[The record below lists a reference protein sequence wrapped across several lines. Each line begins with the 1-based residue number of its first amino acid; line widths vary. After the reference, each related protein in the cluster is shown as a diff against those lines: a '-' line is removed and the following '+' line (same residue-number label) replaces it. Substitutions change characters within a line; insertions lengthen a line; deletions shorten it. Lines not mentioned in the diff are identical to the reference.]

1 MLLRTARDCGIGN
14 PSLATRLLLRP
25 DRKYKSEH
33 VPRSGCKEVIDV
45 DFLERQLCIQ
55 SDPLSD
61 SQQDSR
67 GSEDEPS
74 RRQDSTHLIPIRQTV
89 SLPVD
94 LAGDCAAPNLLDI
107 FEGKTSTVISLSAV
121 KGPSDR
127 LVLIGGATGLLE
139 KMEVNGLSPDLRTL
153 TMLADMTEPGY
164 LPLQVLLKAAKTHK
178 VKLDVAFFNSVIRR
192 AARADDMEGATVRTQ
207 SEPSFLCLC
216 YVSSKDEFTQMCE
229 SFLTYPSSPVSFG
242 WVRASFCIQ
251 HNVRFPVKTVHLS
264 TQSNEGHSRTQ
275 QNRIYSVIFF
285 CDMRTRYQILNR
297 ITGEKNV
304 CLC

>member
-1 MLLRTARDCGIGN
+1 MKCKQASILLLLLVGSAFFIDCYEQSVRASPFLLMFQVWSQMLSSGIRPDLKNYNMLLRTARECGIGN
-14 PSLATRLLLRP
+14 PSLTTRLLLGP
-25 DRKYKSEH
+25 DWKHKSER
-33 VPRSGCKEVIDV
+33 VPQSGDKEVIDI

-55 SDPLSD
+55 SDPLSSD

-74 RRQDSTHLIPIRQTV
+74 RRQDSTHLIPVRQTV

-127 LVLIGGATGLLE
+127 LALIGGATGLLE

-153 TMLADMTEPGY
+153 TLLADMMEPGY
-164 LPLQVLLKAAKTHK
+164 LPLQVLLKAAKKHQ
-178 VKLDVAFFNSVIRR
+178 VKLDVAFFNSAVRR

-207 SEPSFLCLC
+207 SQPSLL
-216 YVSSKDEFTQMCE
+216 FT
-229 SFLTYPSSPVSFG
+229 
-242 WVRASFCIQ
+242 
-251 HNVRFPVKTVHLS
+251 
-264 TQSNEGHSRTQ
+264 
-275 QNRIYSVIFF
+275 
-285 CDMRTRYQILNR
+285 TRYQILNH
-297 ITGEKNV
+297 ITGCK
-304 CLC
+304 